1 MSDEPPPMDPDEEEE
16 EEERAADPEQ
26 EVEGEEEKEE
36 EPPTVDPEPQ
46 EPAPAA
52 PPPTLEAHAAEEE
65 APVAAKPV
73 VQPPPPA
80 QKTLDL
86 FEEDEPP
93 PAAPLPVSSQEEE
106 AERMDQYEL
115 DITVSNPEKVGDG
128 MGAYILYSVTT
139 KTTIPAFKSPESS
152 VRRRFSDFLRLHNKM
167 AETHLPKGRIVPPAP
182 EKSVKGMTTV
192 KFSKSEENNTIFLER
207 RQAALQR
214 YLNRV
219 AKHPVLRK
227 DADFIEF
234 LENPEELPK
243 ATETT
248 ALSGAGF
255 MRLVKNVGQSI
266 SKIASKKSETD
277 SWFDEHQQ
285 NYEALDIHLKKLHQA
300 IEGLISCRKDL
311 CVTTG
316 NFVKSVATLGNVEE
330 NDTVSRA
337 LSRLSEVQEKVE
349 SLHSEQIKQ
358 DLFTFG
364 ETVKDYIALLGA
376 IRAAFNM
383 RVRACNV
390 WQATQQTLSKKREQE
405 QKLTATGKTEKMV
418 IIKAEI
424 EEWEKKVEESQKVF
438 EDASKTLKT
447 EVTRFEGERA
457 EEFKRKIIS
466 YLESLMSMQQELIRV
481 WEGYLP
487 DAQAIAVDN

>member
-1 MSDEPPPMDPDEEEE
+1 MADEPPPMDYKDEEAGEKDEEPAATTTAEPGKEE
-16 EEERAADPEQ
+16 EVQ
-26 EVEGEEEKEE
+26 EKEE
-36 EPPTVDPEPQ
+36 DEPPTVEPEPEPQ
-46 EPAPAA
+46 EPAPVSAA
-52 PPPTLEAHAAEEE
+52 PPPTLEAHAAEEDE
-65 APVAAKPV
+65 PVPATKPV
-73 VQPPPPA
+73 TQTLP
-80 QKTLDL
+80 QKTMDL
-86 FEEDEPP
+86 FEDDEPP
-93 PAAPLPVSSQEEE
+93 APPHVSSQEEE
-106 AERMDQYEL
+106 EEDLQQYEL
-115 DITVSNPEKVGDG
+115 EITVSDPEKVGDG
-128 MGAYILYSVTT
+128 MGAYIVYYITT
-139 KTTIPAFKSPESS
+139 KTTMPVFKSPETS

-192 KFSKSEENNTIFLER
+192 KFSKSEDGNAMFLER

-214 YLNRV
+214 YLSRI

-227 DADFIEF
+227 DADFIDF
-234 LENPEELPK
+234 LENPAELPK

-285 NYEALDIHLKKLHQA
+285 NYEALDTHLKKLHQA
-300 IEGLISCRKDL
+300 IEGMLSSRKEL
-311 CVTTG
+311 CTTTG

-330 NDTVSRA
+330 NNTVSRA

-349 SLHSEQIKQ
+349 SLHCEQIKQ

-376 IRAAFNM
+376 IRAAFEM
-383 RVRACNV
+383 RVRAYHV
-390 WQATQQTLSKKREQE
+390 WQTSQQTLSKKREQE
-405 QKLTATGKTEKMV
+405 QKLTASGKIEKLQAV
-418 IIKAEI
+418 KTEI
-424 EEWEKKVEESQKVF
+424 EEWEKKVEESQKAF

-447 EVTRFEGERA
+447 EVTRFEVSSR
-457 EEFKRKIIS
+457 
-466 YLESLMSMQQELIRV
+466 SLWR
-481 WEGYLP
+481 
-487 DAQAIAVDN
+487 